1 MELDVLDSIFLHI
14 FQSSLMASVLILLV
28 LSIKKIFNHRLGAR
42 FHHVLWILVLIR
54 LLMPVSVAS
63 PFSIFNLFDERIQQ
77 FSNPQTI
84 SAISNV
90 FSFTYEYFNKRQPI
104 WNEKEVDEQ
113 ADESRLSHN
122 SRPSTEDSIDKA
134 VKTEASSYP
143 FILKV
148 LSRIWWDGVLFLM
161 LLSCVATIKFK
172 RRTKVFK
179 RVTDAGIQSL
189 VEQCCQ
195 KLKIKKSIPVY
206 MDSYFKGP
214 CISGVTHASIY
225 LPADFSSRI
234 SQNELKHI
242 LLHELAH
249 HKRKD
254 LFCNF
259 LVTMA
264 ALMHWFN
271 PLVWFAAKK
280 MRCDREIACD
290 AYVMEILGEGERVS
304 YGTTII
310 HLAKSFNNSRKQLS
324 LASFYETSSQ
334 LERRI
339 TMIKMFKKG
348 SYKVS
353 AIAIICCMVIGV
365 VMLTN
370 AVGAGGEKNNN
381 ISKVKDKLVIID
393 PGHGGDDPG
402 AVYSL
407 TDTDTDAAQIK
418 EKDLNLE
425 ISLML
430 YNLLKESGIRVELTR
445 SEDLNLEL
453 ADRVE
458 MANSL
463 DASLFVSIHNNA
475 APDSSE
481 NGTMTMFN
489 PSKNDAAYGIAGER
503 VAQLLQEEM
512 IGELKTADA
521 GIQEVNNIRV
531 LRDTKMPS
539 VIAQVAY
546 ITSESDRQK
555 LMNEEF
561 KTKAAQAL
569 HDGVIKVLYEMQDKA

>member
-1 MELDVLDSIFLHI
+1 MELDVLDSVFLHI
-14 FQSSLMASVLILLV
+14 FYSSLMASVLILLV
-28 LSIKKIFNHRLGAR
+28 LSIKKVFNHRIGAR
-42 FHHVLWILVLIR
+42 FHHVLWILVLIK

-63 PFSIFNLFDERIQQ
+63 PFSIFNLFDERILN
-77 FSNPQTI
+77 FSKPQTI
-84 SAISNV
+84 SVISNV
-90 FSFTYEYFNKRQPI
+90 FSFTYEYFNKKQPK

-113 ADESRLSHN
+113 ANESRLSHN
-122 SRPSTEDSIDKA
+122 LRPSTENRIDEA
-134 VKTEASSYP
+134 VKKEVNSYP

-148 LSRIWWDGVLFLM
+148 LSRIWLAGCLFLM

-172 RRTKVFK
+172 HRTRVFK
-179 RVTDAGIQSL
+179 QVTDPGIQSL
-189 VEQCCQ
+189 MEQCCQ
-195 KLKIKKSIPVY
+195 KVKIKKSIPVY

-225 LPADFSSRI
+225 LPENFSSRL

-254 LFCNF
+254 LFYNF
-259 LVTMA
+259 LATLA

-290 AYVMEILGEGERVS
+290 AYVVEILGEGERVS

-310 HLAKSFNNSRKQLS
+310 HLAKSFCNSHKQLS

-348 SYKVS
+348 SYKIS
-353 AIAIICCMVIGV
+353 AVAIICCVMIGV

-381 ISKVKDKLVIID
+381 ISKIKDKLVIID
-393 PGHGGDDPG
+393 PGHGGNDPG

-407 TDTDTDAAQIK
+407 TDTDADAAQIK

-430 YNLLKESGIRVELTR
+430 YNMLKESGIRVELTR
-445 SEDLNLEL
+445 FEDLNLEL

-463 DASLFVSIHNNA
+463 DASLFISIHNNT

-489 PSKNDAAYGIAGER
+489 PSKNGAAYGIAGER
-503 VAQLLQEEM
+503 VAQLLHEEM
-512 IGELKTADA
+512 IGELKIADS
-521 GIQEVNNIRV
+521 GIKKVNNIKV

-539 VIAQVAY
+539 VITQVAY
-546 ITSESDRQK
+546 ITNESDRQK

-561 KTKAAQAL
+561 KTKAAQTL
-569 HDGVIKVLYEMQDKA
+569 HDGVIKVLYEMEDNA